1 MTDVLIAGG
10 GLAGTLL
17 AYRLRQLRPSLA
29 VTVLE
34 QGETLGGRHTWSL
47 HASDLSDAQR
57 AWLQPFVARSWSGH
71 DVRFPGFARTLS
83 GAYLSLTSDRL
94 HAAASNVLADVRFG
108 AAVDAVSQRH
118 VVCGDGT
125 TLEARCVI
133 DARGGAGWPGVELGW
148 QTFLGQRLAFARP
161 HGLVRPI
168 LMDATVAQ
176 GGGFRFVYVLPWSPT
191 ELLVED
197 TRYGDDASLDRPV
210 LRREVAAY
218 AEALG
223 LGGGTVVAEEEG
235 ALPIPLAGEVDA
247 ILGAPEG
254 VATIGVRA
262 GLFHATT
269 GYSLPD
275 AVRLADDLAPLLPM
289 APEALAAWTRAR
301 TRAHWRAG
309 RYFRL
314 LNRLLF
320 RAARPDERWRVLER
334 FYRLPEPLVAR
345 FYAGVLTAGDRVR
358 ILAGRPPV
366 PLARAARVLLGLP
379 A

>member
-1 MTDVLIAGG
+1 VTDVLIVGG

-17 AYRLRQLRPSLA
+17 AYRLRGLRPALA

-34 QGETLGGRHTWSL
+34 RGETLGGRHTWSL
-47 HASDLSDAQR
+47 HASDVSDAQR
-57 AWLQPFVARSWSGH
+57 AWLAPFVARSWSGH
-71 DVRFPGFARTLS
+71 DVRFPGLARTLS
-83 GAYLSLTSDRL
+83 GGYLSLTSERL
-94 HAAASNVLADVRFG
+94 HQAAAPALDVRYG
-108 AAVDAVSQRH
+108 VAVDAVSQQH
-118 VVCGDGT
+118 VRCADGA
-125 TLEARCVI
+125 TLEARWVI
-133 DARGGAGWPGVELGW
+133 DARGGAGWPGVALGW
-148 QTFLGQRLAFARP
+148 QTFLGQRLGFARP
-161 HGLVRPI
+161 HGVVRPI

-176 GGGFRFVYVLPWSPT
+176 AGGFRFVYVLPWSPT

-197 TRYGDDASLDRPV
+197 TRYGDQASLDRPA
-210 LRREVAAY
+210 LRAEIAAY
-218 AEALG
+218 AEARG
-223 LGGGTVVAEEEG
+223 LGGGEVLAEEEG
-235 ALPIPLAGEVDA
+235 ALPIPLAGEADA
-247 ILGAPEG
+247 ILDVTGAVP
-254 VATIGVRA
+254 TIGVRA

-275 AVRLADDLAPLLPM
+275 AVRLADGLAPLLPM
-289 APEALAAWTRAR
+289 APDALAAWTRAR
-301 TRAHWRAG
+301 TRAHWRDG

-345 FYAGVLTAGDRVR
+345 FYAGALTAGDRVR